1 MDPNEYKSSEE
12 QRQKW
17 DKMLAS
23 FGKYGMAKKV
33 LKTKSYRA
41 YKQRWPFD
49 DYVADV
55 SLRTQYASDNSSV
68 DGPDHDLIVSDA
80 PSVEQ
85 IVSDRLAIEK
95 IRNSLPPRAQ
105 EVFDKLLL
113 GKTNSE
119 IQNELGFQTNGAVR
133 WQKNQIKQVYHTV
146 IDRVYNEYVCRTCAN
161 VYKDISPL
169 ECPKCGSRD
178 LYKVSLY

>member
-1 MDPNEYKSSEE
+1 MEPNEYKSSEE

-41 YKQRWPFD
+41 YKQKWPFD
-49 DYVADV
+49 DYEKDV
-55 SLRTQYASDNSSV
+55 SLT
-68 DGPDHDLIVSDA
+68 DLELTDTHS
-80 PSVEQ
+80 PSVED
-85 IVSDRLAIEK
+85 IVATRMDIEK
-95 IRNSLPPRAQ
+95 IKDSLSPRSLQ
-105 EVFDKLLL
+105 VFELLL
-113 GKTNSE
+113 DGKTNPE
-119 IQNELGFQTNGAVR
+119 IEEMLDFKTNGAVR
-133 WQKNQIKQVYHTV
+133 WQKNQIKTEYHHV
-146 IDRVYNEYVCRTCAN
+146 VDRVYNEYVCRTCAN